1 MTNAPIPMG
10 AVGRVSRLVFW
21 VSAAYWAVYV
31 LVAPLTNV
39 DSQMYNIARLEL
51 AMRGGLFDNGHFTSV
66 YQLIWPWTFD
76 AVHLPFMEM
85 GWGYALPSFCCL
97 MGTCYVV
104 YAMMQ
109 ARYGPD
115 AAWVA
120 AIALMGLPCLVY
132 QGTST
137 KNDIPVLFAGAVWV
151 YAHWR
156 WGRDGRRGHIFWM
169 VLAIAFLAGS
179 KTTGVPYGMILALWT
194 LWDLRADRRLALQ
207 TFLGLIVAVA
217 LFGSVETYIETAR
230 QFGNP
235 LGPPQLIRDVRNV
248 DGVRGAAA
256 NMSRYVA
263 GSIYLGP
270 SRVGSAAP
278 ATRWI
283 GNAEQSFLAWT
294 GLGDAGVGPSLRH
307 KTLYFIQSGFEELSG
322 FGPIGMV
329 AMATALAA
337 GVIWRPGKPWWR
349 LAIIA
354 LFGFLVASDS
364 IAYSYWGNRYLITW
378 YAVATVAV
386 VCALWEPGVG
396 LRRPLRWGFAALS
409 LACVVATPLLS
420 FNRGPAAIAASLLD
434 RDAFET
440 SYFPIIGKMRERLRA
455 LRRATPGSRVFYVV
469 TGTSAVMPYL
479 EDPQLEAIV
488 VTPTEFQRLLSGG
501 QVANGDYVIKD
512 GFFKSPVL
520 QRLEMVSAPGA
531 EGGIVTDSIYEVQQP
546 RAAR

>member
-1 MTNAPIPMG
+1 MTSAAIPMSG
-10 AVGRVSRLVFW
+10 AGRIARIVFW
-21 VSAAYWAVYV
+21 LSAAYWTLYV

-51 AMRGGLFDNGHFTSV
+51 AMRGGLFNNGHFTSV

-85 GWGYALPSFCCL
+85 GWGFALPSFCCL

-104 YAMMQ
+104 FAMVR

-115 AAWVA
+115 AGWVA
-120 AIALMGLPCLVY
+120 LIALMGLPCLVY

-137 KNDIPVLFAGAVWV
+137 KNDIPVLFSGAVWV
-151 YAHWR
+151 YARWR
-156 WGRDGRRGHIFWM
+156 WRSEGKRGHVFWM
-169 VLAIAFLAGS
+169 VLAIGFLAGA
-179 KTTGVPYGMILALWT
+179 KTTGVPYGMILGLWT

-207 TFLGLIVAVA
+207 AFGGLLGAVA

-248 DGVRGAAA
+248 DGIRGAAA

-263 GSIYLGP
+263 GSLYFGP
-270 SRVGSAAP
+270 SRIGSAAP

-283 GNAEQSFLAWT
+283 GNTEQAFLAWA
-294 GLGDAGVGPSLRH
+294 GIADAGVGPSLRH
-307 KTLYFIQSGFEELSG
+307 KTIYFIQSGFEELSG
-322 FGPIGMV
+322 FGPLGMI

-337 GVIWRPGKPWWR
+337 AVVWRPGKPWWR

-354 LFGFLVASDS
+354 LFGFLVASDT

-378 YAVATVAV
+378 YALATVAV
-386 VCALWEPGVG
+386 VCALWESGG
-396 LRRPLRWGFAALS
+396 MRRPLRWGFAALA
-409 LACVVATPLLS
+409 LACVIATPLLS
-420 FNRGPAAIAASLLD
+420 FNRGPAAIASSLLD

-440 SYFPIIGKMRERLRA
+440 CYFPIIDKMRTRLRA
-455 LRRATPGSRVFYVV
+455 LRRETPASRVFYVV
-469 TGTSAVMPYL
+469 TGTTAVLPFL
-479 EDPQLEAIV
+479 EDRKLDAIV
-488 VTPTEFQRLLSGG
+488 VTPTEFLRLLSDG

-512 GFFKSPVL
+512 GFFDSPVL
-520 QRLEMVSAPGA
+520 KRQEMVSALGA
-531 EGGIVTDSIYEVQQP
+531 EGGVVTDSIYRVELAGG
-546 RAAR
+546 RR